1 MSAFEIPIVVLPAD
15 IDDMDHVNNV
25 VYLRW
30 IQDVAIAHWLARAT
44 DALRA
49 EFGWVATRHEID
61 YKQAARLGDAVTA
74 RTWIGTVDSR
84 RFERHTAIVRT
95 NDGVVL
101 ARSRTLWMLTSRLTG
116 KITRITPEL
125 RACFPPEEAAEV

>member
-1 MSAFEIPIVVLPAD
+1 MAGFTIPIVVLPGD

-30 IQDVAIAHWLARAT
+30 IQDVAIAHWMARAS
-44 DALRA
+44 DAMRA

-61 YKQAARLGDAVTA
+61 YKREVRLGDAVVA
-74 RTWIGTVDSR
+74 ITWIGTVDSR
-84 RFERHTAIVRT
+84 RFERLTAIVRT
-95 NDGVVL
+95 SDGVVL
-101 ARSRTLWMLTSRLTG
+101 ARARTLWMLTSRVTG

-125 RACFPPEEAAEV
+125 RACFPENETAPV